1 MQYVEKYIS
10 FSITWLKK
18 SGYLKSNCDFY
29 NVLSTW
35 VRNGEVESSIRFDI
49 VNINSQLKQ
58 LTFKY
63 SVNER
68 PVNYKVNIEAF
79 PSNLG
84 IGYRWYFICP
94 ITGKRCMNLVKPSFS
109 DYFYHRTAFG
119 LLYKQ
124 QFYNKNEMDSL
135 FLTLYKLDKRDILIE
150 ELNRKYKKNHYRGKP
165 TPLVKKIQSL
175 EYKIHKNYGYLF

>member
-18 SGYLKSNCDFY
+18 SGCIKSDCDFY

-35 VRNGEVESSIRFDI
+35 VRNGEVESSIKFDI

-68 PVNYKVNIEAF
+68 PINYKVDIEAF

-94 ITGKRCMNLVKPSFS
+94 TAGRRCMNLVKPSFS
-109 DYFYHRTAFG
+109 DYFYHRSAFS

-124 QFYNKNEMDSL
+124 QLYNKNSIGYL
-135 FLTLYKLDKRDILIE
+135 FLTLDKFDKKDRLIE
-150 ELNRKYKKNHYRGKP
+150 ELYQKYRKTHYRGKP
-165 TPLVKKIQSL
+165 TPLVRKIQSL
-175 EYKIHKNYGYLF
+175 SKSIELS